1 METETKTVKQ
11 GLKQGLI
18 IMAVMLL
25 VVGVAMLVIPRGEM
39 PEPETRPT
47 VPPAPTGP
55 TLPSNP
61 YDGQLVD
68 RLTEEPGAVTLG
80 IDVSHHQQ
88 EIDWEEVA
96 SSGITFAIIR
106 LGYRGYTDGILYPD
120 DYVKENLAGA
130 KAAGLKIGAYFFS
143 QAVNVQEAKA
153 EAEYALTL
161 LEGVTLDLP
170 LAYDWEYVN
179 ENARTATVSGETL
192 TECTLAFCKAVKEAG
207 REPMIYFN
215 RTQAMDM
222 LELDRLTD
230 YTWWLAQYQTVMDFP
245 YRVEMWQYTKTG
257 SVAGITGDVDINV
270 KFEGQ

>member
-18 IMAVMLL
+18 IMTVMLL
-25 VVGVAMLVIPRGEM
+25 VVVVAMLVIPRGDVLL
-39 PEPETRPT
+39 PKPQPT
-47 VPPAPTGP
+47 TPPAPTGP
-55 TLPSNP
+55 TLPPNP
-61 YDGQLVD
+61 YDGQLVEQ
-68 RLTEEPGAVTLG
+68 LTEQPAVSLG

-96 SSGITFAIIR
+96 SSGITFAMIR
-106 LGYRGYTDGILYPD
+106 LGYRGYSDGILYTD

-153 EAEYALTL
+153 EAEYALDL

-170 LAYDWEYVN
+170 LAYDWEYIN
-179 ENARTATVSGETL
+179 ETARTATVSKETL
-192 TECTLAFCKAVKEAG
+192 TECTLAFCKAVQDAG
-207 REPMIYFN
+207 RETMIYFN

-222 LELDRLTD
+222 LELDRLTEYD
-230 YTWWLAQYQTVMDFP
+230 WWFA
-245 YRVEMWQYTKTG
+245 
-257 SVAGITGDVDINV
+257 
-270 KFEGQ
+270 

>member
-1 METETKTVKQ
+1 MEAEEKSVKQ

-18 IMAVMLL
+18 VMAVMLL
-25 VVGVAMLVIPRGEM
+25 VVVVAMLIIPRGEM
-39 PEPETRPT
+39 PEPQTRPT
-47 VPPAPTGP
+47 APPAPTGP
-55 TLPSNP
+55 TLPPNP
-61 YDGQLVD
+61 HDGQLVD
-68 RLTEEPGAVTLG
+68 QLTEQPGVAVLG

-96 SSGITFAIIR
+96 SSGITFAMIR
-106 LGYRGYTDGILYPD
+106 LGYRGYTDGIMYPD

-153 EAEYALTL
+153 EAEYALSL
-161 LEGVTLDLP
+161 LEGITLDLP

-179 ENARTATVSGETL
+179 EIARTATVSGETL
-192 TECTLAFCKAVKEAG
+192 TACTVAFCEAVKDAG

-215 RTQAMDM
+215 RTQAVDM
-222 LELDRLTD
+222 LDLDRVKD
-230 YTWWLAQYQTVMDFP
+230 YAWWLAQYQTVMDFP
-245 YRVEMWQYTKTG
+245 YRVAMWQYSKTG

-270 KFEGQ
+270 GFQGQ